1 MNNKKYKWNML
12 VVLLIGVLL
21 TGCGIPQEDYD
32 KVVGDLAAAQ
42 TTIHGLDTDLASAT
56 ERVAILEGE
65 LADHKE
71 TIDYVEDE
79 YYSLKSEYE
88 EFVADAEAFRA
99 EYVEQDAVVQ
109 EYADD
114 LMKANDYL
122 ELINVLYT
130 PAFTVDGLS
139 DQVII
144 DSVKNFVDKTGDEAL
159 STLYDTWS
167 QTPSNR
173 NLASEILV
181 HCFEMVEELLFS

>member
-1 MNNKKYKWNML
+1 VKNNKYNWNML
-12 VVLLIGVLL
+12 LVLLIGILL

-32 KVVGDLAAAQ
+32 KVIGDLAAAQ
-42 TTIHGLDTDLASAT
+42 TTIHDLDTDLASAT
-56 ERVAILEGE
+56 ERVTILESE
-65 LADHKE
+65 LEDQKE

-79 YYSLKSEYE
+79 YNSLKSDYE
-88 EFVADAEAFRA
+88 DLEAEAEKFTA
-99 EYVEQDAVVQ
+99 EYVEQDALVQ

-130 PAFTVDGLS
+130 PAFTGDGLS

-144 DSVKNFVDKTGDEAL
+144 DNVKNFVDKTGDEEL
-159 STLYDTWS
+159 STLYDSWS
-167 QTPSNR
+167 QTPWNR

-181 HCFEMVEELLFS
+181 HCFEMIEELLFN